1 MPLVT
6 LTTDFGTADGYV
18 GAMKGVIL
26 RLAPGTRIV
35 DITHDVPPQD
45 VQAGAYILFQAARE
59 FPPGTIHVAVV
70 DPGVGGK
77 RREVIV
83 DDGKFRWVGPDNGLF
98 SLSCP
103 NVRSGFQIA
112 APTFRAPVVAPT
124 FHGRD
129 IFAPAAARLA
139 AGAFPSEAGP
149 RVLLEGSLGGRPLL
163 MSHGGRQITGHVVH
177 VDRFGNLITNIPAD
191 SLPRQATVRIGTA
204 EIPVI
209 SLMFAAVPK
218 GQLVAYIGSSD
229 TLEIAVRDDS
239 AATVFSLGRG
249 EAVVV
254 TGRSDPP
261 DGL

>member
-6 LTTDFGTADGYV
+6 MTTDFGTCDGYV

-35 DITHDVPPQD
+35 DISHDVPPQD
-45 VQAGAYILFQAARE
+45 VQAAAYILLQAARE
-59 FPPGTIHVAVV
+59 FPPGTIHLAVV

-77 RREVIV
+77 RREIIV
-83 DDGKFRWVGPDNGLF
+83 DDGKFRWVGPDNGIF
-98 SLSCP
+98 SLACP
-103 NVRSGFQIA
+103 SVRSGFEIA
-112 APTFRAPVVAPT
+112 APTFRAPVVSAT

-163 MSHGGRQITGHVVH
+163 MSHSGRQITGHVVH
-177 VDRFGNLITNIPAD
+177 VDRFGNLITNIPAE
-191 SLPRQATVRIGTA
+191 SLPGQASVRIGSA
-204 EIPVI
+204 EIPLV
-209 SLMFAAVPK
+209 SLMYEAVAK
-218 GQLVAYIGSSD
+218 GQLVAYVGSSD
-229 TLEIAVRDDS
+229 TLEIAVRDAS
-239 AATVFSLGRG
+239 AAAALSLGRG

-254 TGRSDPP
+254 TGRSVPSSTS
-261 DGL
+261 

>member
-26 RLAPGTRIV
+26 RLAPGTRII
-35 DITHDVPPQD
+35 DITHEVPPQD
-45 VQAGAYILFQAARE
+45 VQAAAHVLFQAARE

-70 DPGVGGK
+70 DPGVGPGVGGK

-98 SLSCP
+98 SLACP
-103 NVRSGFQIA
+103 NVRSGFAIE
-112 APTFRAPVVAPT
+112 APTFRAPVVSPT

-139 AGAFPSEAGP
+139 AGAFPSEAGG

-191 SLPRQATVRIGTA
+191 ALPLQSSVRIGTS

-209 SLMFAAVPK
+209 SLMYEAVPK
-218 GQLVAYIGSSD
+218 GQLVAYVGSCD
-229 TLEIAVRDDS
+229 TLEIALRDGS
-239 AATVFSLGRG
+239 AQTQLGLGRG

-254 TGRSDPP
+254 AGKSPR
-261 DGL
+261 